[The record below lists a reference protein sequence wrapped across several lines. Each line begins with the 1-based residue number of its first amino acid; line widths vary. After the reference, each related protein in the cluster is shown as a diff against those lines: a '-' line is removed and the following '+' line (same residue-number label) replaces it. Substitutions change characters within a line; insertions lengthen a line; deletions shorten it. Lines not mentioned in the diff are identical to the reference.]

1 MSTSGGVGGRRG
13 QPRLLPDCW
22 SSARSSRCHARARS
36 RPTNSSASRRRPT
49 QPTDDRPNH
58 WRQPRDGR
66 NDRLGPAPRL
76 RGHAPTAPGRTGATR
91 RTSPALPYVR
101 RPGDHAMPPLP
112 ARRNDPGGS
121 RPSAAEAARGGSP
134 VAVGR
139 CPPRTLRA
147 AARPALGGAG
157 RRGIAMN
164 EPKPESRNRRSAAVA
179 PGGTASDVRCPST
192 PVHARYSE
200 VRHLIRDG
208 DLLLF
213 RRRGLI
219 SIAGRGI
226 HVHAAKA
233 AWWHEDLF
241 CLETRWLVGSRAVM
255 LSSQVRRYAGR
266 IDVFEVNPDCRWPEY
281 DRRGAVRFMRRM
293 AGRPYGYAGLI
304 AAGLLHLP
312 VVRWFVRPDTDDR
325 ARTHRPALLQSSLRH
340 GRPYRRRR
348 RSRAPPGRSA
358 ERAGRPGAKP
368 VLPVSIHLGAVVT
381 QKPWTVLLPPEFEL
395 ETMR

>member
-1 MSTSGGVGGRRG
+1 M
-13 QPRLLPDCW
+13 
-22 SSARSSRCHARARS
+22 
-36 RPTNSSASRRRPT
+36 
-49 QPTDDRPNH
+49 
-58 WRQPRDGR
+58 
-66 NDRLGPAPRL
+66 
-76 RGHAPTAPGRTGATR
+76 
-91 RTSPALPYVR
+91 
-101 RPGDHAMPPLP
+101 
-112 ARRNDPGGS
+112 
-121 RPSAAEAARGGSP
+121 
-134 VAVGR
+134 
-139 CPPRTLRA
+139 
-147 AARPALGGAG
+147 
-157 RRGIAMN
+157 
-164 EPKPESRNRRSAAVA
+164 A

-325 ARTHRPALLQSSLRH
+325 ARTHRPPFCSQACAMADRIGGGVDPVPHLADRLTEPADLARS
-340 GRPYRRRR
+340 PFYRYRFTL
-348 RSRAPPGRSA
+348 
-358 ERAGRPGAKP
+358 
-368 VLPVSIHLGAVVT
+368 V
-381 QKPWTVLLPPEFEL
+381 Q
-395 ETMR
+395 